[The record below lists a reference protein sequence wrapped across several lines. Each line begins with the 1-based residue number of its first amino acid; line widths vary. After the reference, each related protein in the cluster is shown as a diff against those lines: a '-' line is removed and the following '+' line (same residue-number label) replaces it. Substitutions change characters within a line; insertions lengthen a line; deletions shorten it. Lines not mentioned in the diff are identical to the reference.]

1 MKRPGFGVAEAF
13 FMHCAWRSFEG
24 ALGRQTTRSQH
35 MRGERSFGGVWV
47 WLLALSLFLGAAT
60 GCNTVKGIGKDIRS
74 LGGAI
79 ERSADGA
86 K

>member
-1 MKRPGFGVAEAF
+1 MRRIRRFGR
-13 FMHCAWRSFEG
+13 MWN
-24 ALGRQTTRSQH
+24 
-35 MRGERSFGGVWV
+35 WV
-47 WLLALSLFLGAAT
+47 LALSLFCAAAV

-79 ERSADGA
+79 ERTSG

>member
-1 MKRPGFGVAEAF
+1 
-13 FMHCAWRSFEG
+13 MHG
-24 ALGRQTTRSQH
+24 G
-35 MRGERSFGGVWV
+35 RSFGRVWA